1 MTASPT
7 ITCGTSPRPFFDF
20 GYRAIPPAD
29 IDHNGP
35 DAARDG
41 DLRPHAVRPEPVDES
56 VFERPG
62 RGCPEAHP
70 GSDGARHGRDV
81 DLVALDVDSDF
92 LQHPLEAV
100 VDPGRGTDL
109 LAFDGSE
116 ITAPVAL
123 IGPHDQKP
131 VHALSERAEQLRPLP
146 CGKCGEH
153 CVCGPADEVDL
164 AVA

>member
-1 MTASPT
+1 MSP
-7 ITCGTSPRPFFDF
+7 SSS
-20 GYRAIPPAD
+20 AL
-29 IDHNGP
+29 
-35 DAARDG
+35 AAV
-41 DLRPHAVRPEPVDES
+41 A
-56 VFERPG
+56 
-62 RGCPEAHP
+62 PEAHP
-70 GSDGARHGRDV
+70 GSDGARHGRDI

-153 CVCGPADEVDL
+153 CVCGPVLDRSDL
-164 AVA
+164 RTTTLLDLTAQPGDIITSCGR